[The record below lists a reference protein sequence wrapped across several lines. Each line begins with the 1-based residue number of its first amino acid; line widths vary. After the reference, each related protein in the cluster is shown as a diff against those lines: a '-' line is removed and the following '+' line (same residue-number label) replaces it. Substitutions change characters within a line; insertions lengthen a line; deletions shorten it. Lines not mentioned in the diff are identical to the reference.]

1 MGPVWIDFSFGLAP
15 RLLLRVVIRGRVWSR
30 HLLRCAGLVVVGVL
44 VVAGRADATS
54 LTPSVAFYWNL
65 PALPG
70 NPANQEGAIAASP
83 DGNLIYVADKYAN
96 AIEEYTSDG
105 TLKRLIRFKPPTAPT
120 GVTTDL
126 SGDVFFVYEATGT
139 VAKLTANLKLL
150 SSWKVPFAKS
160 IAADRAGHLFVLTNF
175 LNSVGE
181 YDANGKSIG
190 GFVANF
196 PGQYFGFAGYDAPD
210 KTVATEITVDGS
222 GRPIVVGESDQPLSN
237 PEPDCHSV
245 IDVPYPNGVDHHPY
259 FDPLVSGEA
268 VRFTASGAAVNYGW
282 LSESDV
288 DCYHGW
294 VNDGYNPGGVA
305 VDPNGGGVY
314 ATTETHLA
322 VERLDPNLNNPAA
335 YGGQPPSSEGN
346 LPLPFYPEAT
356 TIAGNPPLSV
366 AFDCH
371 SDLYVLT
378 NSNARAVVKYINQ
391 DQVPRSACSP
401 LLQRAALRPGITVF
415 AKFAT
420 KGGGK
425 ASVLI
430 GCHVRLCVGT
440 VSLKIAS
447 AACKA
452 CAASFPRRFRIHP
465 GLQQTLS
472 LRLNKRGRKLL
483 AEHPGVAIKIFGK
496 LKNGHTTTE
505 AVRLRKPTSLTDVCS
520 VPPSV
525 DGEASISGTLMP
537 PRAHQKVTVEYA
549 PPATPGVFLPA
560 VQRTVST
567 DGAGRFSDHYQL
579 SEAGRWIVAASW
591 GGDRTQQAAAAP
603 PCSGTLQTAPTHVTV
618 TCPSA
623 AAIGAPSPFSGA
635 LSGAP
640 ADALLAV
647 LHIAP
652 SGAVS
657 TDDVITGT
665 GGAFTDAFA
674 PNQPGAWEAEAHYNG
689 DANHAPAAAICRFT
703 VARAPSTLS
712 LHCTPDTNKRFIS
725 CTGRLT
731 SEGAALG
738 DAQIELSYEPPS
750 GPATAH
756 TATTA
761 LDGTFS
767 DQLNAPVGSLLTSGM
782 WTIQAQYPGDS
793 AHAPAS
799 QTAGVTV

>member
-1 MGPVWIDFSFGLAP
+1 M
-15 RLLLRVVIRGRVWSR
+15 
-30 HLLRCAGLVVVGVL
+30 VVGVL
-44 VVAGRADATS
+44 LVAGRANATS

-70 NPANQEGAIAASP
+70 NPNNQEGAIAASP

-105 TLKRLIRFKPPTAPT
+105 TLRRLIQFKQPRAPT
-120 GVTTDL
+120 GVATDL

-139 VAKLTANLKLL
+139 VAKFTAGLKLL
-150 SSWKVPFAKS
+150 SSWRVPFAKS

-175 LNSVGE
+175 LNAVSE
-181 YDANGKSIG
+181 YNTNGRSIG
-190 GFVANF
+190 GFVASF
-196 PGQYFGFAGYDAPD
+196 AGQYFGFAGYDPPD
-210 KTVATEITVDGS
+210 KTVATEIAVDGS

-245 IDVPYPNGVDHHPY
+245 IDEPYPYGVDHHPY

-268 VRFTASGAAVNYGW
+268 VRFTASGAVVDYGW

-335 YGGQPPSSEGN
+335 YGGQPPTSEGN
-346 LPLPFYPEAT
+346 LALPFYPEAP

-371 SDLYVLT
+371 SNLYVLT

-391 DQVPRSACSP
+391 DHAPPSACSP
-401 LLQRAALRPGITVF
+401 LLQRASIRPGITVF
-415 AKFAT
+415 AKVAT
-420 KGGGK
+420 KGGHK

-430 GCHVRLCVGT
+430 GCHVKLCVGT

-447 AACKA
+447 ALCKG
-452 CAASFPRRFRIHP
+452 CVASVPRHFRIRP

-472 LRLNKRGRKLL
+472 LRLNKRGRTLL
-483 AEHPGVAIKIFGK
+483 AEHPGVAIKIIGK
-496 LKNGHTTTE
+496 LRNGRTSAE
-505 AVRLRKPTSLTDVCS
+505 AARLREPTSLTGICD

-525 DGEASISGTLMP
+525 DGEAAISGSLMP
-537 PRAHQKVTVEYA
+537 PRAHQKVTVEYV

-560 VQRTVST
+560 VQRTVFT

-579 SEAGRWIVAASW
+579 GEAGRWIVVASW
-591 GGDRTQQAAAAP
+591 GGDRTHQPAAAQ
-603 PCSGTLQTAPTHVTV
+603 PCGGTVQKAATHVTV

-640 ADALLAV
+640 EDALVAV
-647 LHIAP
+647 LHISP

-657 TDDVITGT
+657 TDAVITGAA
-665 GGAFTDAFA
+665 GVFTDMFA
-674 PNQPGAWEAEAHYNG
+674 ANQPGTWQAEAHYNG
-689 DANHAPAAAICRFT
+689 DANHASATAICQFT
-703 VARAPSTLS
+703 VPRRATTLS
-712 LHCTPDTNKRFIS
+712 LQCTPDANKRFIS
-725 CTGRLT
+725 CTGKLT
-731 SEGAALG
+731 SERAGLG
-738 DAQIELSYEPPS
+738 QTQIKLNYEPPS
-750 GPATAH
+750 GSATAH

-761 LDGTFS
+761 QNGTFT
-767 DQLNAPVGSLLTSGM
+767 DELNAPAGSLLTSGM
-782 WTIQAQYPGDS
+782 WTIQAQYSGDS
-793 AHAPAS
+793 AHAPS
-799 QTAGVTV
+799 SHTAGVTI

>member
-1 MGPVWIDFSFGLAP
+1 M
-15 RLLLRVVIRGRVWSR
+15 
-30 HLLRCAGLVVVGVL
+30 
-44 VVAGRADATS
+44 VAGRGGATS

-70 NPANQEGAIAASP
+70 NPNSQEGAIAASP

-105 TLKRLIRFKPPTAPT
+105 TLKRLIRFKLPTAPT

-139 VAKLTANLKLL
+139 VAKFTANLKLL

-160 IAADRAGHLFVLTNF
+160 IAADRSGRLFVLTNF

-181 YDANGKSIG
+181 YNTNGKSIG

-210 KTVATEITVDGS
+210 KTVATEIAVDGS
-222 GRPIVVGESDQPLSN
+222 GRPVVVGESDQPLSN

-245 IDVPYPNGVDHHPY
+245 IDEPYPYGVDHHPY

-268 VRFTASGAAVNYGW
+268 VRFTASGAVVDYGW

-322 VERLDPNLNNPAA
+322 VERLHPNLNNPTA
-335 YGGQPPSSEGN
+335 YGGHPASSEGN
-346 LPLPFYPEAT
+346 LPLPFYPAAT
-356 TIAGNPPLSV
+356 TIAGNTPLSV

-371 SDLYVLT
+371 SNLYVLT
-378 NSNARAVVKYINQ
+378 NSNARAIVKYINQ
-391 DQVPRSACSP
+391 DHVPGSACSP
-401 LLQRAALRPGITVF
+401 LLQRASLRPGITVF

-430 GCHVRLCVGT
+430 GCHVKLCVGT

-447 AACKA
+447 AACRG
-452 CAASFPRRFRIHP
+452 CVASFPRHFRIHP
-465 GLQQTLS
+465 GLQRTLS
-472 LRLNKRGRKLL
+472 LRLTKRGRTLL

-505 AVRLRKPTSLTDVCS
+505 ATRLREPTSLTDVCGI
-520 VPPSV
+520 PPSV
-525 DGEASISGTLMP
+525 DGDASISGTLMP
-537 PRAHQKVTVEYA
+537 PRAYQKVTVEYV
-549 PPATPGVFLPA
+549 PPATPGTFLPA
-560 VQRTVST
+560 VQRTVFT
-567 DGAGRFSDHYQL
+567 DRAGRFSDHYQL
-579 SEAGRWIVAASW
+579 GEAGRWIVAASW
-591 GGDRTQQAAAAP
+591 GGDRTHQPAAAP
-603 PCSGTLQTAPTHVTV
+603 PCSGMVQKAPTHVTV
-618 TCPSA
+618 TCPA
-623 AAIGAPSPFSGA
+623 VAAIGAPSPFSGA

-657 TDDVITGT
+657 TDNVITGAD
-665 GGAFTDAFA
+665 GAFTDASA
-674 PNQPGAWEAEAHYNG
+674 PNQPGAWQAEAHYNG
-689 DANHAPAAAICRFT
+689 DANHTPAAAICQFT
-703 VARAPSTLS
+703 VARPSSTLS
-712 LHCTPDTNKRFIS
+712 LQCTPDPNKRFIS

-731 SEGAALG
+731 SEATGLG
-738 DAQIELSYEPPS
+738 QTEIKLSYEPPS
-750 GPATAH
+750 GSAVAH

-761 LDGTFS
+761 QNGTFS
-767 DQLNAPVGSLLTSGM
+767 DQLNAPAGSLLTSGM
-782 WTIQAQYPGDS
+782 WTIQAQYPGDR

-799 QTAGVTV
+799 HTAGVTV

>member
-1 MGPVWIDFSFGLAP
+1 VLIGLSFGLAP
-15 RLLLRVVIRGRVWSR
+15 RSLLAGVIGAGARSR
-30 HLLRCAGLVVVGVL
+30 HLLCCVGLAAVVVL
-44 VVAGRADATS
+44 AMAARAHATS

-70 NPANQEGAIAASP
+70 NPNDQEGAIAASP

-105 TLKRLIRFKPPTAPT
+105 TLKRLIKFKQPTAPT

-126 SGDVFFVYEATGT
+126 SGDVFFVYEATGR
-139 VAKLTANLKLL
+139 VAKFTPNLKLL

-160 IAADRAGHLFVLTNF
+160 IAADRAGQLFVLTNF

-181 YDANGKSIG
+181 YNSNGKSIG

-196 PGQYFGFAGYDAPD
+196 PGQYFGFAGYDPPD

-222 GRPIVVGESDQPLSN
+222 GRPVVVGESDQPLAN

-245 IDVPYPNGVDHHPY
+245 IDEPYPYGVDHHPY

-268 VRFTASGAAVNYGW
+268 VRFSASGAVVDYGW

-294 VNDGYNPGGVA
+294 VNDGYDPGGVA

-322 VERLDPNLNNPAA
+322 VERLDPSLNNPAA

-346 LPLPFYPEAT
+346 LPLPFYPQAT

-371 SDLYVLT
+371 SNLYVLT

-391 DQVPRSACSP
+391 DHVPASACSP
-401 LLQRAALRPGITVF
+401 LLQRASIRPGITVF

-420 KGGGK
+420 KGSGR

-430 GCHVRLCVGT
+430 GCHVKLCAGT
-440 VSLKIAS
+440 VSLKTAS
-447 AACKA
+447 AVCSG
-452 CAASFPRRFRIHP
+452 CLASFPRHFRIHP

-472 LRLNKRGRKLL
+472 LRLNQRGRTLL
-483 AEHPGVAIKIFGK
+483 AEHPGAAIKIFGK

-505 AVRLRKPTSLTDVCS
+505 AVRLRQPTSVTDVCS

-525 DGEASISGTLMP
+525 DGQASISGRLMP
-537 PRAHQKVTVEYA
+537 PRAHQKIAVEYV
-549 PPATPGVFLPA
+549 PPAASGVFLPA
-560 VQRTVST
+560 VQRRVLT

-579 SEAGRWIVAASW
+579 DEAGGWIETASW
-591 GGDRTQQAAAAP
+591 GGDRTHQPATAQ
-603 PCSGTLQTAPTHVTV
+603 PCGGTVQKAPTHVKV

-623 AAIGAPSPFSGA
+623 ATIGAPSRVSGT

-652 SGAVS
+652 SGTVS
-657 TDDVITGT
+657 TDDVIA
-665 GGAFTDAFA
+665 GADGSFTDVFA
-674 PNQPGAWEAEAHYNG
+674 LNQPGAWEAEAHYNG
-689 DANHAPAAAICRFT
+689 DANHAPAAAICQFT

-712 LHCTPDTNKRFIS
+712 LQCTPDPNKRFIS

-731 SEGAALG
+731 SEGAAVG
-738 DAQIELSYEPPS
+738 QTQIKVSYGPPS
-750 GPATAH
+750 GSATAH
-756 TATTA
+756 TATTVQN
-761 LDGTFS
+761 GTFS
-767 DQLNAPVGSLLTSGM
+767 DQLNAPTGSLLTSGT
-782 WTIQAQYPGDS
+782 WTIRAQYPGDS

-799 QTAGVTV
+799 HTTAVTL